1 MHTYLEI
8 SYEVKFRDIFTL
20 RDGSQNIYLYNT
32 RHTPPAPHYNKM
44 AQSNKDQS
52 I

>member
-1 MHTYLEI
+1 MHRYLEI
-8 SYEVKFRDIFTL
+8 SYEVKFRDIL
-20 RDGSQNIYLYNT
+20 YLYNT